1 MASPI
6 FGIAALGSH
15 IELYFFEAGANN
27 GFQGWFRQDVMPS
40 LAASPEPLVIG
51 MEPGRIADKWAPHFR
66 DRGHSVYVVTPETAE
81 MDAPVEGASAAKA
94 ICQAA
99 VLMHTHSGARC

>member
-1 MASPI
+1 MGSAI
-6 FGIAALGSH
+6 FGIASLGSH

-51 MEPGRIADKWAPHFR
+51 MEPGRIAEMWAPHFR
-66 DRGHSVYVVTPETAE
+66 DRGHSVYVVPAPASEAE
-81 MDAPVEGASAAKA
+81 ADAPASSAKA

-99 VLMHTHSGARC
+99 VLMHTDSAARC